1 MLKALQIQYVVRSHI
16 GLQRVFQHDNSVIW
30 QDFRTDFKSCWKL
43 CNFWSFEM
51 GSIFSKLLQT
61 FLKILTPPREV
72 TFLSS
77 NLSCFSIQIMILT
90 FPLSGEW
97 LASSAADK
105 LIKIWGA
112 YDGKFEKTFSGH
124 KLGISDVAWS
134 SDSRLLVSASD
145 DKTLKIWELS
155 SGKCLKTLKGH
166 SNYVFCC
173 NFNPQV
179 SFFFFAFL
187 NSVVY
192 HLRPAHLV
200 FSQKNVLRI
209 FTSFFNCNQFFVRI
223 FFDQIKFLIQK
234 FVKILG
240 LSLEKRPKGE

>member
-179 SFFFFAFL
+179 SFFFCFFE
-187 NSVVY
+187 
-192 HLRPAHLV
+192 
-200 FSQKNVLRI
+200 FSSLSSEACPPRF
-209 FTSFFNCNQFFVRI
+209 FTKKCITNIHEFF
-223 FFDQIKFLIQK
+223 
-234 FVKILG
+234 
-240 LSLEKRPKGE
+240 

>member
-1 MLKALQIQYVVRSHI
+1 
-16 GLQRVFQHDNSVIW
+16 
-30 QDFRTDFKSCWKL
+30 
-43 CNFWSFEM
+43 
-51 GSIFSKLLQT
+51 
-61 FLKILTPPREV
+61 
-72 TFLSS
+72 
-77 NLSCFSIQIMILT
+77 
-90 FPLSGEW
+90 

-179 SFFFFAFL
+179 SF
-187 NSVVY
+187 S
-192 HLRPAHLV
+192 
-200 FSQKNVLRI
+200 
-209 FTSFFNCNQFFVRI
+209 
-223 FFDQIKFLIQK
+223 
-234 FVKILG
+234 G
-240 LSLEKRPKGE
+240 L